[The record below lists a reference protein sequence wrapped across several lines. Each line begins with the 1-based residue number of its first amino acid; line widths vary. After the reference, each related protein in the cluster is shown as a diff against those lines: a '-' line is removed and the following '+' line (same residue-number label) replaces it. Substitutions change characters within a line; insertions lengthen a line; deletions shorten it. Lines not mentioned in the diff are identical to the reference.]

1 MIMGILSR
9 GGNAPRIFILLSLLL
24 LCAASI
30 TLAGCTEQDSGAAS
44 LPPTDG
50 PRVVNE
56 SVAKIEVLHFHPAHQ
71 CTSCIVL
78 GDYAEETVKTY
89 FAPEL
94 ASGKMVFAHVNGE
107 LAENRALVEK
117 YGVTSSSLWIGVYAD
132 GQFSKEENI
141 NVWYKLNKKQDFMD
155 YLKGILEK
163 RLAGDFS

>member
-1 MIMGILSR
+1 MQVQKSSDLQP
-9 GGNAPRIFILLSLLL
+9 NCFIGLFAVVVLL
-24 LCAASI
+24 AAIIAS
-30 TLAGCTEQDSGAAS
+30 AGCTSQAETSGTSTTTPRTINAS
-44 LPPTDG
+44 I
-50 PRVVNE
+50 E
-56 SVAKIEVLHFHPAHQ
+56 KIEVFHFHPAHQ

-132 GQFSKEENI
+132 GKFSKEENI

-155 YLKGILEK
+155 YLKGVLEK